1 VPDRVP
7 LSALLSQAL
16 VAFTIEL
23 DNEFERRMPHRT
35 TDGGKSTGDRPTP
48 WLGSFVLWANFLRFV
63 DPAGTPVAK
72 LASNPGVMRQW
83 FAGMNRWGYVIIRPD
98 PHDTRPAP
106 PKRDWIVRLRE
117 GGELARE
124 VWPAL
129 PAEIEARW
137 RKRFGAREIRELR
150 AALIGI
156 AERSEADLPHYVPG
170 HNYVGYL
177 PETTFRRPRPARSGA
192 AKLDLA
198 ALLSQVLMLYTRD
211 FDRKGHTSL
220 LLSANLVR
228 VLGRD
233 PIRLRDLPERSGVA
247 RVTVDNQSR
256 LLDELGL
263 AVVEPDP
270 NAVRGRIARLTDT
283 GRRAQAAYARRA
295 EETEVGWRERDG
307 ARDVERLRAALEALD
322 PELLLAATQAPPGG
336 WREKLPLA
344 SLPHYPLVTHRG
356 GYPDGS

>member
-1 VPDRVP
+1 VSDRLP
-7 LSALLSQAL
+7 ISALLSQAL

-23 DNEFERRMPHRT
+23 DNEFEQRMPHRT
-35 TDGGKSTGDRPTP
+35 TNFGKSRDVRPTP

-63 DPAGTPVAK
+63 DPAGTPVAEI
-72 LASNPGVMRQW
+72 AGNPGVMRQW

-98 PHDTRPAP
+98 PRDSRPAP
-106 PKRDWIVRLRE
+106 PKRDWVVRLRE

-129 PAEIEARW
+129 PAEIEERW
-137 RKRFGAREIRELR
+137 RKRFRAGPLRELR
-150 AALIGI
+150 AALVPI
-156 AERSEADLPHYVPG
+156 AGSSDAELPHYMPG

-177 PETTFRRPRPARSGA
+177 LETTFRRPWRARASA
-192 AKLDLA
+192 AELDLT
-198 ALLSQVLMLYTRD
+198 ALLSQALMLYTRD

-233 PIRLRDLPERSGVA
+233 PIRLRDLPERSGIA

-256 LLDELGL
+256 LLEELGL
-263 AVVEPDP
+263 AALEPDP
-270 NAVRGRIARLTDT
+270 TAARGRVVRLTDA
-283 GRRAQAAYARRA
+283 GRRAQSAYARRS
-295 EETEVGWRERDG
+295 EETEAAWGERHGG
-307 ARDVERLRAALEALD
+307 ADVERLRAALDALE
-322 PELLLAATQAPPGG
+322 PALLLEGTQPPPGG
-336 WREKLPLA
+336 WREKVPLA

>member
-1 VPDRVP
+1 
-7 LSALLSQAL
+7 
-16 VAFTIEL
+16 
-23 DNEFERRMPHRT
+23 
-35 TDGGKSTGDRPTP
+35 
-48 WLGSFVLWANFLRFV
+48 
-63 DPAGTPVAK
+63 
-72 LASNPGVMRQW
+72 
-83 FAGMNRWGYVIIRPD
+83 
-98 PHDTRPAP
+98 
-106 PKRDWIVRLRE
+106 
-117 GGELARE
+117 
-124 VWPAL
+124 
-129 PAEIEARW
+129 
-137 RKRFGAREIRELR
+137 
-150 AALIGI
+150 
-156 AERSEADLPHYVPG
+156 
-170 HNYVGYL
+170 
-177 PETTFRRPRPARSGA
+177 
-192 AKLDLA
+192 
-198 ALLSQVLMLYTRD
+198 
-211 FDRKGHTSL
+211 
-220 LLSANLVR
+220 

>member
-1 VPDRVP
+1 MSDRLP
-7 LSALLSQAL
+7 LSALLSRAL

-35 TDGGKSTGDRPTP
+35 ANHGRSTGDRPTP

-63 DPAGTPVAK
+63 GPAGTPVAEI
-72 LASNPGVMRQW
+72 ASNPGVMRQW

-98 PHDTRPAP
+98 PRDSRPRP
-106 PKRDWIVRLRE
+106 PKRDWIVRPRP

-124 VWPAL
+124 VWPTL
-129 PAEIEARW
+129 PAEIEGRW
-137 RKRFGAREIRELR
+137 RKRFGAGAIRELR
-150 AALIGI
+150 AALVAI
-156 AERSEADLPHYVPG
+156 ADRSDAELPHYMPG

-177 PETTFRRPRPARSGA
+177 PDTTFRRARPAGAGA
-192 AKLDLA
+192 AELDLA

-211 FDRKGHTSL
+211 YDRKGRTSL

-233 PIRLRDLPERSGVA
+233 PVRLRDLPDRSGIA

-256 LLDELGL
+256 LLSELGL
-263 AVVEPDP
+263 AAIEADP
-270 NAVRGRIARLTDT
+270 NAATGKVARLTDA
-283 GRRAQAAYARRA
+283 GRRAQSGYARRS
-295 EETEVGWRERDG
+295 EETEAGWRERHG
-307 ARDVERLRAALEALD
+307 ARDVQRLRAALEALD
-322 PELLLAATQAPPGG
+322 PGLLIEGTQAPPGG
-336 WREKLPLA
+336 WREQLPLG